1 MPEPEPHNVGAAREA
16 WAVVAGAFKVT
27 TGERE
32 AARKLLD
39 DLSEWQQWLLS
50 HFGFSVTAEQALS
63 LAEMWARVAAVQ
75 VDVRR

>member
-1 MPEPEPHNVGAAREA
+1 M
-16 WAVVAGAFKVT
+16 T

-32 AARKLLD
+32 AARKLANTRSLN

-50 HFGFSVTAEQALS
+50 HFDFSINAEQALS

-75 VDVRR
+75 ADARG